1 MKKSGF
7 TMIEL
12 IFVIV
17 ILGILAAVAIPK
29 LAATRTDAKAA
40 AKAQEVQS
48 AVQEISSYVTAQGGD
63 ANSTDL
69 TTMSQVLKQLE
80 TNGKGTE
87 DNAAASTANSTKLF
101 KVYSENTDNCIQLET
116 NNTTLFVTYGDATDQ
131 TCAGIKK
138 IVKENNYTLAG
149 SNVNF

>member
-29 LAATRTDAKAA
+29 LAATRTDAQAS
-40 AKAQEVQS
+40 AKAQEVTA
-48 AVQEISSYVTAQGGD
+48 AVSEVSNYVTAQGGD
-63 ANSTDL
+63 ANSTEL
-69 TTMSQVLKQLE
+69 TNMSQVLKQLASNSKGE
-80 TNGKGTE
+80 EADHDGKRRFLIYDKTGGKTCV
-87 DNAAASTANSTKLF
+87 K
-101 KVYSENTDNCIQLET
+101 LET
-116 NNTTLFVTYGDATDQ
+116 NSTALTLETNTSNNSAVCKGVR
-131 TCAGIKK
+131 K
-138 IVKENNYTLAG
+138 IVKDNNYTLAG